1 MTKSCPEDESLRFT
15 TVAVGGT
22 FDEFHKGHRALL
34 QKAFE
39 VGERVLIGLC
49 SDDFA
54 RNLRKS
60 HRIAAYDE
68 RLGNLEQFLTKMN
81 VLDRTEIIP
90 LNDPYGVTLS
100 RGCVEAIVVSHET
113 EIRAYEI
120 NEKRKVKGL
129 PPLNVIVI
137 KMVPAED
144 KVPISTTRIR
154 RGEINHEG
162 HLLKP

>member
-1 MTKSCPEDESLRFT
+1 MRKYKN
-15 TVAVGGT
+15 VAVGGT

-39 VGERVLIGLC
+39 VGEHVLIGLS

-54 RNLRKS
+54 KKLRKS

-68 RLGNLEQFLTKMN
+68 RLGNLEHFLRRMN
-81 VLDRTEIIP
+81 TLDRAEIIP
-90 LNDPYGVTLS
+90 LDDPYGVTLS
-100 RGCVEAIVVSHET
+100 RSSVEAIVVSHET
-113 EIRAYEI
+113 EPRAYEI

-129 PPLNVIVI
+129 PRLNVIVI

-154 RGEINHEG
+154 LGEINHEG
-162 HLLKP
+162 HLLET

>member
-1 MTKSCPEDESLRFT
+1 MRKFR

-39 VGERVLIGLC
+39 VGEHVLIGLC

-54 RNLRKS
+54 RQLRKS
-60 HRIAAYDE
+60 HRIAGYEE
-68 RLGNLEQFLTKMN
+68 RLGNLEHFLRKMG
-81 VLDRTEIIP
+81 VLDRAEIIP
-90 LNDPYGVTLS
+90 LTDPYGVTLS
-100 RGCVEAIVVSHET
+100 RGCVEAIVVSRET
-113 EIRAYEI
+113 EPRAYEI
-120 NEKRKVKGL
+120 NKKRKVKEL

-137 KMVPAED
+137 DMVQAED
-144 KVPISTTRIR
+144 DVPISTTRIR

-162 HLLKP
+162 HLLKL